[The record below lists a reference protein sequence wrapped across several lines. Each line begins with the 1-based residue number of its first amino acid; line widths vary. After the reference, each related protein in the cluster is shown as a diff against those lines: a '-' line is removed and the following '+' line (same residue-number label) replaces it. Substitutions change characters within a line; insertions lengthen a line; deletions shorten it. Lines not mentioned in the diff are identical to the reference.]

1 MKPSQ
6 QFQNMIAMLYQSR
19 QKTISNLDLI
29 KHRDNEVAF
38 YSISKMVVN
47 GLSVKSQT
55 EAFSDQTFI
64 EIDKGANNLNV
75 IKENKVLKYR
85 RISPM
90 EFTIHEGK
98 GLLYWKVQHMILQD
112 FIVVKLMSE
121 DGCVQIKLISEDQQT
136 QTIYNVCELPSQFNR
151 TF

>member
-1 MKPSQ
+1 MAYLSKAKLKHLVIKP
-6 QFQNMIAMLYQSR
+6 LL
-19 QKTISNLDLI
+19 KLT
-29 KHRDNEVAF
+29 
-38 YSISKMVVN
+38 
-47 GLSVKSQT
+47 
-55 EAFSDQTFI
+55 
-64 EIDKGANNLNV
+64 NV